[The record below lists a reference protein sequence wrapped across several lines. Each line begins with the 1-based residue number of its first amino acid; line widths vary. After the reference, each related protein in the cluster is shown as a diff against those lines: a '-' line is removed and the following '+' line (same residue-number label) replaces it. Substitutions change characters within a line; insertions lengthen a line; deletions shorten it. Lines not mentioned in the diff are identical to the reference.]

1 MIRFPTPMF
10 MQPIIEDHTTVI
22 FMIPNETNGENN
34 RNNFMQIRL
43 GELCKQKEHI
53 HEVTIKQSLKE
64 ELEIP
69 DLWKQNR
76 DALEKYHQH
85 LNLNYRKITTIQ
97 NYYYHVRKFLQWM
110 NKPIDHVT
118 KEDMLKWKGYLLHT
132 YMKNGNARRIVSANH
147 FIKWLGRDDL
157 KIPVPCQEH
166 SNKIVLSEQELND
179 YIYASAEN
187 PLWHVIALFQI
198 DGLLRPSE
206 FSYIKISNLD
216 LDNQTLYL
224 NDTKTGYNY
233 IILSPRL
240 TQAINDYLPYREPK
254 PEFEE
259 YLIIIPNGTCKGK
272 VPKPFGG
279 FINRTTKQIA
289 KQAGIKK
296 YVAPY
301 IIKPSSI
308 TLDFN
313 KQVNPKII
321 QRKARHKKI
330 ETTLRYDHVSDDMVR
345 KYFEKMN
352 TQTKYTVIRD

>member
-1 MIRFPTPMF
+1 M
-10 MQPIIEDHTTVI
+10 D
-22 FMIPNETNGENN
+22 
-34 RNNFMQIRL
+34 
-43 GELCKQKEHI
+43 
-53 HEVTIKQSLKE
+53 
-64 ELEIP
+64 
-69 DLWKQNR
+69 
-76 DALEKYHQH
+76 
-85 LNLNYRKITTIQ
+85 
-97 NYYYHVRKFLQWM
+97 
-110 NKPIDHVT
+110 KPINEVT
-118 KEDMLKWKGYLLHT
+118 KEDMLNWRGYLLHT
-132 YMKNGNARRIVSANH
+132 YMKNGNARRVASANH
-147 FIKWLGRDDL
+147 FTKWLERPDL

-179 YIYASAEN
+179 YLEASKEN
-187 PLWHVIALFQI
+187 PFWHVIALFQI

-206 FSYIKISNLD
+206 FSYIKLSNLD

-224 NDTKTGYNY
+224 DDTKTGNNY

-240 TQAINDYLPYREPK
+240 TEAIKNYLSYREPK

-259 YLIIIPNGTCKGK
+259 YLIIIPNGTYKGK
-272 VPKPFGG
+272 APKPFGG
-279 FINRTTKQIA
+279 FINRTTKKIA
-289 KQAGIKK
+289 QKAGITK

-321 QRKARHKKI
+321 QRKARHRKI

-352 TQTKYTVIRD
+352 LPTKYNVDNMEHNQEVGYF

>member
-1 MIRFPTPMF
+1 
-10 MQPIIEDHTTVI
+10 
-22 FMIPNETNGENN
+22 MIPNEVDEENS
-34 RNNFMQIRL
+34 RNNFRQIRL
-43 GELCKQKEHI
+43 GELCEQKECAVSEI
-53 HEVTIKQSLKE
+53 VKQPKRKTQDLI
-64 ELEIP
+64 ELDGETSEI
-69 DLWKQNR
+69 
-76 DALEKYHQH
+76 LEKYQQH
-85 LNLNYRKITTIQ
+85 LNLNYRKRTTIQ
-97 NYYYHVRKFLQWM
+97 NYYYHVRKFLQWI
-110 NKPIDHVT
+110 NKPLNEVT
-118 KEDMLKWKGYLLHT
+118 KDDMLKWKGYLLHT
-132 YMKNGNARRIVSANH
+132 YMKNGNARRVASANH
-147 FIKWLGRDDL
+147 FTKWLEREDL
-157 KIPVPCQEH
+157 KIPVPAQEH

-179 YIYASAEN
+179 YLEASKEE
-187 PLWHVIALFQI
+187 PFWHVIALFQT

-224 NDTKTGYNY
+224 DDTKTGNNY

-240 TQAINDYLPYREPK
+240 IQAINDYLPFRRPK
-254 PEFEE
+254 LEFED
-259 YLIIIPNGTCKGK
+259 YLIIIPDGTYKGK
-272 VPKPFGG
+272 APKPFGG

-289 KQAGIKK
+289 QKAGITK

-345 KYFEKMN
+345 EYFAQILHSENNIEKLEK
-352 TQTKYTVIRD
+352 QGTKLGYL

>member
-1 MIRFPTPMF
+1 LTELDE
-10 MQPIIEDHTTVI
+10 QTS
-22 FMIPNETNGENN
+22 
-34 RNNFMQIRL
+34 QI
-43 GELCKQKEHI
+43 
-53 HEVTIKQSLKE
+53 
-64 ELEIP
+64 
-69 DLWKQNR
+69 
-76 DALEKYHQH
+76 LEKYQQY
-85 LNLNYRKITTIQ
+85 LDLNYRKKTTIQ

-110 NKPIDHVT
+110 KKPINEVT
-118 KEDMLKWKGYLLHT
+118 KDDMLNWKGYLLHT
-132 YMKNGNARRIVSANH
+132 YMKNGNARRVASANH
-147 FIKWLGRDDL
+147 FTKWLERPDL

-166 SNKIVLSEQELND
+166 SNKIVLSEQELNEYLETSKID
-179 YIYASAEN
+179 
-187 PLWHVIALFQI
+187 PFWHVIALFQI

-216 LDNQTLYL
+216 LENQTLYL
-224 NDTKTGYNY
+224 DYTKTGNNY

-240 TQAINDYLPYREPK
+240 IQAINDYLPLRRPN
-254 PEFEE
+254 PEFED
-259 YLIIIPNGTCKGK
+259 YLIIIKNGTYKGK
-272 VPKPFGG
+272 SPKPFGG

-289 KQAGIKK
+289 QKAGITK

-352 TQTKYTVIRD
+352 LPTKYAIGNMEHNQEVGYF

>member
-1 MIRFPTPMF
+1 
-10 MQPIIEDHTTVI
+10 
-22 FMIPNETNGENN
+22 MIPNEVNEENS
-34 RNNFMQIRL
+34 RNNFVQIRL
-43 GELCKQKEHI
+43 GELCEQK
-53 HEVTIKQSLKE
+53 EVTISEIIKQPKRKSQDFT
-64 ELEIP
+64 ELGKDESET
-69 DLWKQNR
+69 
-76 DALEKYHQH
+76 LEKYHQY
-85 LNLNYRKITTIQ
+85 LNLNYRKKTTIQ

-110 NKPIDHVT
+110 NKPINEVT
-118 KEDMLKWKGYLLHT
+118 NDDMLNWKGYLLHK
-132 YMKNGNARRIVSANH
+132 YMKNGNARRVASANH
-147 FIKWLGRDDL
+147 FTKWLKRTDL

-179 YIYASAEN
+179 YLESSKDN
-187 PLWHVIALFQI
+187 PFWHVIALFQI

-206 FSYIKISNLD
+206 FSYIKLSNLD
-216 LDNQTLYL
+216 LDNQNLYL
-224 NDTKTGYNY
+224 DDTKTGDNY

-240 TQAINDYLPYREPK
+240 IEAINNYLPYRRPK
-254 PEFEE
+254 LEFED
-259 YLIIIPNGTCKGK
+259 YLIIIPDGTYKGK

-289 KQAGIKK
+289 QKAGITK

-345 KYFEKMN
+345 EYYLTTTYN
-352 TQTKYTVIRD
+352 HS